1 MSEILGATLRRL
13 QVEELRVGRDF
24 IFCDYSKWLGS
35 SSVSPRCRDLI
46 AFRLCPVYA
55 TLGLKNDAK
64 KRQRNSNE
72 SEAMRTKQITK
83 KEVIARLVEFF
94 QSTDTD
100 DEDDVRDIKRI
111 LAEWRAMSASEAVAE
126 ASSVFGW

>member
-1 MSEILGATLRRL
+1 
-13 QVEELRVGRDF
+13 
-24 IFCDYSKWLGS
+24 
-35 SSVSPRCRDLI
+35 
-46 AFRLCPVYA
+46 
-55 TLGLKNDAK
+55 
-64 KRQRNSNE
+64 
-72 SEAMRTKQITK
+72 MRTKQITK